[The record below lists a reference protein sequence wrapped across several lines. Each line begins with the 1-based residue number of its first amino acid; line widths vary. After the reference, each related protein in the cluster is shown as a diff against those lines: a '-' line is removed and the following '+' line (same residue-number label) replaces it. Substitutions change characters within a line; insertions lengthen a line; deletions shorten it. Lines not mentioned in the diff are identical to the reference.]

1 MEIVL
6 LKMNTMKKLILLLAV
21 AMLIPAMGVAQKSKK
36 ETRKVSPFIE
46 GKQKVRKADYDSI
59 WKFTTFDQKK
69 VYFSAFDYTT
79 FPEVVDHR
87 KPEWGLLTPVMNF
100 LQSSPRTPVRMC
112 VLYAVNPNVTDEK
125 LRDQLLEE
133 GRTEALEMG
142 NVFKN
147 WCAEEEMKNKIQLNV
162 AQVDY
167 RYWQGTEYFTTEQ
180 PSDALLHV
188 GMLLYF
194 GTKKLN
200 LFPSAAEGART
211 FNNVKFFPND
221 ATVVESYEP
230 MMDTLANYMIQNERL
245 EVMLRGYSDN
255 TGTEAYNKGL
265 SRQRAVEVKKKL
277 TMRGVPEYR
286 IEIEAKGSDDPI
298 GDNSTYE
305 GRIANNRV
313 AIILQ

>member
-1 MEIVL
+1 
-6 LKMNTMKKLILLLAV
+6 MKKLILMIVVAVLLPTV
-21 AMLIPAMGVAQKSKK
+21 GSAQKTKK
-36 ETRKVSPFIE
+36 ETRTVSPFIE

-69 VYFSAFDYTT
+69 VYFSPFNYTT
-79 FPEVVDHR
+79 FPEVLDHR
-87 KPEWGLLTPVMNF
+87 KPDWGVLTPVMNF
-100 LQSSPRTPVRMC
+100 IKMSPRTPIRMC
-112 VLYAVNPNVTDEK
+112 VLYAVNPNVADEQ
-125 LRDQLLEE
+125 LRDQLVEQ
-133 GRTEALEMG
+133 GRQEALEMAT
-142 NVFKN
+142 VFKN
-147 WCAEEEMKNKIQLNV
+147 WAAEEEMKNKIQLNV
-162 AQVDY
+162 AQIDH

-180 PSDALLHV
+180 PADELIRV

-194 GTKKLN
+194 GTKKIN
-200 LFPSAAEGART
+200 LFPSAAEGSKS

-230 MMDTLANYMIQNERL
+230 MMDSLATYLLQNERL

-277 TMRGVPEYR
+277 TLRGVPEYR
-286 IEIEAKGSDDPI
+286 IEIEAKGSEDPI

-313 AIILQ
+313 AVILQ